1 MMNKIYV
8 SKITSI
14 KFKDIRTDEIIDE
27 WDYDKCRDLSLEIEA
42 LPELVS
48 PSYSVKIDTTEEE

>member
-1 MMNKIYV
+1 MNKIYV
-8 SKITSI
+8 SKITNI
-14 KFKDIRTDEIIDE
+14 KFKDIRTGEITEE
-27 WDYDKCRDLSLEIEA
+27 WDYDECKYLSLEIEA

>member
-1 MMNKIYV
+1 MINKFYI

-14 KFKDIRTDEIIDE
+14 KFKDIRTGENIDE
-27 WDYDKCRDLSLEIEA
+27 WDYDKCKNLDLEIDV

-48 PSYSVKIDTTEEE
+48 PNYSVKIDTTEEE